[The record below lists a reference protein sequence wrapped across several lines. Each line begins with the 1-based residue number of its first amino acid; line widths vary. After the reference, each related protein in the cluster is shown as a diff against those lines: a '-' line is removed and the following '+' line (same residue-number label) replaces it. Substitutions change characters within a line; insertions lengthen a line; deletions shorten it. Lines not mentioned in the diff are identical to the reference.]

1 MNSVFE
7 YLSDLS
13 LKNNREWYHANK
25 VRYQQANAEF
35 EHFIGELIMAIGKFD
50 SSVIH
55 NVPKDLT
62 FKMVR
67 DIRFSHDKSPYNPKF
82 RAHISSAGKLPI
94 PVGYYIVIAPGGQSF
109 LGGGLFAAMFKD
121 ATTMIRDYI
130 TKRGSE
136 FEAIIS
142 AKTFTGNFSVKG
154 ETLKKV
160 PQGYNADHPQAEY
173 LKNKSWYLVYS
184 IADELVM
191 DTSGF
196 IDYAAQL
203 FQYMKP
209 FNDYLNTA
217 LKNFIMPAR

>member
-1 MNSVFE
+1 MNRVFE

-13 LKNNREWYHANK
+13 LNNNREWYHANK

-35 EHFIGELIMAIGKFD
+35 EDFVGELITAIGKFD

-67 DIRFSHDKSPYNPKF
+67 DTRFSHDKSPYNPKF

-130 TKRGSE
+130 TSHGNE
-136 FEAIIS
+136 FEAILS
-142 AKTFTGNFSVKG
+142 AKTFADNFSVKG

-173 LKNKSWYLVYS
+173 LKNKSWYLEYS
-184 IADELVM
+184 VADELVT

-196 IDYAAQL
+196 IYYAAQL

-209 FNDYLNTA
+209 FNDYLNAA
-217 LKNFIMPAR
+217 LKGFIMPSR

>member
-13 LKNNREWYHANK
+13 LNNNREWYHANK
-25 VRYQQANAEF
+25 ARNQQANAEF
-35 EHFIGELIMAIGKFD
+35 EHFIGELITAIGKFD
-50 SSVIH
+50 NSVIH

-67 DIRFSHDKSPYNPKF
+67 DTRFSRDKSPYNPKF
-82 RAHISSAGKLPI
+82 RAHISSAGKPPI

-109 LGGGLFAAMFKD
+109 IGGGLFADMFKD

-130 TKRGSE
+130 SKHGNE
-136 FEAIIS
+136 FETILS
-142 AKTFTGNFSVKG
+142 AKTFADNFSMKG

-160 PQGYNADHPQAEY
+160 PQGYNANLPQADY
-173 LKNKSWYLVYS
+173 LKNKSWYLEHFL
-184 IADELVM
+184 ADELVT

-203 FQYMKP
+203 FLYMKP
-209 FNDYLNTA
+209 FNDYLNAA
-217 LKNFIMPAR
+217 LKGFIMPSR